1 MRIPAADLGLMAQ
14 HLATHEGV
22 IHQFKQDYMIVQ
34 NPSLKKVLY
43 TSITVMR
50 NHVRV
55 MLALIDPNQTGPKHL
70 PDLHEQQQMS
80 FAHVTLTEEEKKI
93 ALKARSTSKSMANN
107 NFSSALMMK
116 KANARQTHIEMAL
129 QQSKLQGMYDSII
142 QQAGGEFTPKATSK
156 EQLLTVQNYLHVLN
170 E

>member
-34 NPSLKKVLY
+34 NPSLKKMLH

-50 NHVRV
+50 SHVRA
-55 MLALIDPNQTGPKHL
+55 MLALIDPNQPGPMHL
-70 PDLHEQQQMS
+70 PDLHEQQMS
-80 FAHVTLTEEEKKI
+80 FGPVTLTEEEKKI

>member
-55 MLALIDPNQTGPKHL
+55 MLALIDPNQPGPMHL
-70 PDLHEQQQMS
+70 ADLHELQMS
-80 FAHVTLTEEEKKI
+80 FGPVTFTEEEKKI
-93 ALKARSTSKSMANN
+93 ALKARSTSKSMAKN

-116 KANARQTHIEMAL
+116 KANVRQTHIEMAL

-156 EQLLTVQNYLHVLN
+156 EQLLTVHNYLHVLN